1 MIIYKIVNC
10 VNGKIYIGQTIQK
23 LERRMYS
30 HFNRHTKTCISK
42 AIQKY
47 GKENF
52 KYEIID
58 TAKTREE
65 LDDKEIYWIK
75 YYNSLVPNGYNL
87 ELGGNRHKEIHEET
101 REKLRKSH
109 MGEKAPW
116 YGKHLTEET
125 KKKLSEA
132 HKGNPG
138 YWTGKKRDKETIQKM
153 SQNRKGK
160 TIGSTHI
167 QSKKIMCIETG
178 VIYNSIGEA
187 SRKTNITRTGII
199 NHLKGLSKSS
209 GGYHW
214 KYI

>member
-65 LDDKEIYWIK
+65 LATNWDSNAIPVDVIEDCINY
-75 YYNSLVPNGYNL
+75 VL
-87 ELGGNRHKEIHEET
+87 EK
-101 REKLRKSH
+101 
-109 MGEKAPW
+109 EKA
-116 YGKHLTEET
+116 GL
-125 KKKLSEA
+125 
-132 HKGNPG
+132 
-138 YWTGKKRDKETIQKM
+138 IQF
-153 SQNRKGK
+153 K
-160 TIGSTHI
+160 TLDNIY
-167 QSKKIMCIETG
+167 
-178 VIYNSIGEA
+178 YNSIG
-187 SRKTNITRTGII
+187 NDVY
-199 NHLKGLSKSS
+199 NN
-209 GGYHW
+209 
-214 KYI
+214 